1 MERMQGVAIYVLCF
15 GRNPADFRGARRVTA
30 RIRGEGVFFKC
41 KSLLESGIGTDKI
54 EAAEDL
60 R

>member
-1 MERMQGVAIYVLCF
+1 MERMQDVAIYVLCF
-15 GRNPADFRGARRVTA
+15 GRNPTDFKGARRVTA
-30 RIRGEGVFFKC
+30 RIAGEGVFFTC

-54 EAAEDL
+54 EAVEDL